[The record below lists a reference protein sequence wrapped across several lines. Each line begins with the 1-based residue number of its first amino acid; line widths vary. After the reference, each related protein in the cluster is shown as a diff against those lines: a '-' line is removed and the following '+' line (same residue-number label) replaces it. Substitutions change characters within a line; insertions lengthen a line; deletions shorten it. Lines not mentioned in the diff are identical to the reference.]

1 MKNIAAGELD
11 TRATFQT
18 LSAALDGFGQP
29 TNVWTDTFTVWANVS
44 DIRGSELIKS
54 MALASEAT
62 TKITIRYRAGINP
75 AMRVIVRNV
84 IFNIKAPPIDSTGR
98 RAVLELLCQRG
109 LQHDPVTTDENFL
122 LWDDGSH
129 VLWDDGSK
137 IIYS

>member
-1 MKNIAAGELD
+1 MKSIDAGQLD
-11 TRATFQT
+11 SRATFQT
-18 LSAALDGFGQP
+18 LTTTLDGFGQP

-62 TKITIRYRAGINP
+62 TRITIRYRADITA

-84 IFNIKAPPIDSTGR
+84 IFNIKSPPIDSSGR

-109 LQHDPVTTDENFL
+109 LQHDPVGGSGILTEDGFYL
-122 LWDDGSH
+122 LNEDGFKLLQES
-129 VLWDDGSK
+129 
-137 IIYS
+137 